1 MAMHFNVVDV
11 FLVQESNFTNSGEER
26 ALKLLKKLEEGWL
39 EEYEEKLVYLLRT
52 DLPPGGFEDGKE
64 ADADMR
70 RQLSRRG
77 LERLENIFFKQIL
90 EFNLSR
96 LDNLQPDDLFLYTDS
111 DELPRPEV
119 FLLQNSLKI
128 AHNAMNNDSF

>member
-111 DELPRPEV
+111 DELPRSEV